1 MNRDT
6 RTKLIA
12 AGFGLG
18 AVVLMIVSALDG
30 RDEETASADA
40 SAVLA
45 TIGDEE
51 LTEAEFEAFLRFK
64 RVSLRSDEQSER
76 VLGEL
81 VEREALAQA
90 IEAHGDLDTALLEAE
105 LREFRKEQLI
115 SRYFDRFLRT
125 AVTDESIRNYYETH
139 ADEFEDRKVHVAH
152 VLVRTNRRMTEEERQ
167 AALTKAREAYAK
179 LQAGEPFAAVAAE
192 YSEDRVTAQ
201 RGGDLGWVREGTISP
216 RFSER
221 AFALEQGGV
230 AEPFE
235 TPFGYHVLTVL
246 EAPQTVRRPLEAVQA
261 DIRAR
266 LRQEAKEA
274 EVERLR
280 GLVETEVS
288 EEGSAPTSA
297 QAAPSLAESAEA
309 DEQAEEG

>member
-105 LREFRKEQLI
+105 L
-115 SRYFDRFLRT
+115 
-125 AVTDESIRNYYETH
+125 
-139 ADEFEDRKVHVAH
+139 
-152 VLVRTNRRMTEEERQ
+152 
-167 AALTKAREAYAK
+167 
-179 LQAGEPFAAVAAE
+179 
-192 YSEDRVTAQ
+192 
-201 RGGDLGWVREGTISP
+201 
-216 RFSER
+216 
-221 AFALEQGGV
+221 
-230 AEPFE
+230 
-235 TPFGYHVLTVL
+235 
-246 EAPQTVRRPLEAVQA
+246 
-261 DIRAR
+261 
-266 LRQEAKEA
+266 
-274 EVERLR
+274 
-280 GLVETEVS
+280 
-288 EEGSAPTSA
+288 
-297 QAAPSLAESAEA
+297 
-309 DEQAEEG
+309 

>member
-105 LREFRKEQLI
+105 LREFRKELLSAI
-115 SRYFDRFLRT
+115 HGRLLRPC
-125 AVTDESIRNYYETH
+125 R
-139 ADEFEDRKVHVAH
+139 RKRPQASSPGRRPPRVSCWRS
-152 VLVRTNRRMTEEERQ
+152 VRSSAAFWRR
-167 AALTKAREAYAK
+167 
-179 LQAGEPFAAVAAE
+179 
-192 YSEDRVTAQ
+192 
-201 RGGDLGWVREGTISP
+201 GWDSP
-216 RFSER
+216 RPKCLATR
-221 AFALEQGGV
+221 
-230 AEPFE
+230 
-235 TPFGYHVLTVL
+235 
-246 EAPQTVRRPLEAVQA
+246 
-261 DIRAR
+261 
-266 LRQEAKEA
+266 
-274 EVERLR
+274 
-280 GLVETEVS
+280 
-288 EEGSAPTSA
+288 GSA
-297 QAAPSLAESAEA
+297 QG
-309 DEQAEEG
+309 Q